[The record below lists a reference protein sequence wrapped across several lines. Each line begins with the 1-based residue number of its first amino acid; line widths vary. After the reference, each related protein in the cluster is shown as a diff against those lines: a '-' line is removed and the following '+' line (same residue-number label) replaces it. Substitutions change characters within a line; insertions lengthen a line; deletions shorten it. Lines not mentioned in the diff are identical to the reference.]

1 MIDLY
6 TSGTGNGFRAAIVLA
21 ESGLPHRVHKIDLTK
36 GEQKTPE
43 FLKRNPAGAIPVMV
57 DSDGSG
63 GKDVTVSQSGA
74 IALYL
79 AEKSGKFLPKD
90 PARRALVW
98 QWFMQAT
105 TDVGPSSGMIF
116 MSGSALPDKSP
127 ANTAFFEN
135 RLLGFLRLCDQQL
148 GGEDFLAGEISVADF
163 ALYPVVA
170 SRKALIDK
178 AGGMPNLSRWAAT
191 MASRPGVQRGM
202 KLPD

>member
-6 TSGTGNGFRAAIVLA
+6 TSGTGNGFRAAIALA

-57 DSDGSG
+57 DSDGAG
-63 GKDVTVSQSGA
+63 GKQVTVSQSGA

-90 PARRALVW
+90 AARRAVAW

-105 TDVGPSSGMIF
+105 TDVGPASSMIF
-116 MSGSALPDKSP
+116 MSSGALPDKSP

-148 GGEDFLAGEISVADF
+148 AGREFLADEISVADL

-170 SRKALIDK
+170 SRKALIEK
-178 AGGMPNLSRWAAT
+178 AGGMPNLSRWATA
-191 MASRPGVQRGM
+191 MAARPGVQRGM

>member
-6 TSGTGNGFRAAIVLA
+6 TSGTGNGFRAAIALA
-21 ESGLPHRVHKIDLTK
+21 ESGLPHRIHKIDLTK

-57 DSDGSG
+57 DSDGAG
-63 GKDVTVSQSGA
+63 GKEVTVSQSGA

-90 PARRALVW
+90 AVRRAVAW

-105 TDVGPSSGMIF
+105 TDVGPASSMIF
-116 MSGSALPDKSP
+116 MSSGALPDKSP

-148 GGEDFLAGEISVADF
+148 AGREFLADEISVADL

-170 SRKALIDK
+170 SRRALIEK
-178 AGGMPNLSRWAAT
+178 AGGMPNLSRWATA
-191 MASRPGVQRGM
+191 MAARPGVQRGM

>member
-6 TSGTGNGFRAAIVLA
+6 TAGTGNGFRAAIALA
-21 ESGLPHRVHKIDLTK
+21 ESGLPHRVHKIDLGK
-36 GEQKTPE
+36 GEQKTAE
-43 FLKRNPAGAIPVMV
+43 FLRRNPAGAIPVMV
-57 DSDGSG
+57 DSEGPG
-63 GKDVTVSQSGA
+63 GKPLTLAQSGA
-74 IALYL
+74 IVLYL

-90 PARRALVW
+90 PARRAQAL

-116 MSGSALPDKSP
+116 LSGSALPDKSP

-135 RLLGFLRLCDQQL
+135 RLIGFLRHCDRQL
-148 GGEDFLAGEISVADF
+148 DGQDFLAGELSVADL

-170 SRKALIDK
+170 TRRALIDK
-178 AGGMPNLSRWAAT
+178 GGNMPNLTRWAAA
-191 MASRPGVQRGM
+191 MASRAGVQSGM

>member
-6 TSGTGNGFRAAIVLA
+6 TAGTGNGFRAAIALA

-43 FLKRNPAGAIPVMV
+43 FLERNPAGAIPVLV
-57 DSDGSG
+57 DSDGPG
-63 GKDVTVSQSGA
+63 GKELALSQSGA
-74 IALYL
+74 ITLYI

-90 PARRALVW
+90 AARRALAL
-98 QWFMQAT
+98 QWFMQAA
-105 TDVGPSSGMIF
+105 TDVAPSSGMIF

-135 RLLGFLRLCDQQL
+135 RLLGFLRVCDRQL
-148 GGEDFLAGEISVADF
+148 AGQDFLVGEISVADL

-170 SRKALIDK
+170 TRKALIDK
-178 AGGMPNLSRWAAT
+178 AGDMPDLSRWAAA
-191 MASRPGVQRGM
+191 MAARPGVQRGM

>member
-21 ESGLPHRVHKIDLTK
+21 ESGLPHRVHKIDLTN

-57 DSDGSG
+57 DSDGPDG
-63 GKDVTVSQSGA
+63 NEVTVSQSGA

-90 PARRALVW
+90 GARRALVW

-105 TDVGPSSGMIF
+105 TDVAPSSGLVSM
-116 MSGSALPDKSP
+116 GARALPDKSP
-127 ANTAFFEN
+127 GNTAFFED
-135 RLLGFLRLCDQQL
+135 RLLGFLRLCDGQL
-148 GGEDFLAGEISVADF
+148 AGQDFLAGDISIADF

-170 SRKALIDK
+170 TRLALVEK
-178 AGGMPNLSRWAAT
+178 SGEMPNLTRWATT
-191 MASRPGVQRGM
+191 MAARPGVQRGM
-202 KLPD
+202 QLPA

>member
-6 TSGTGNGFRAAIVLA
+6 TSGTGNGFRAAIALA
-21 ESGLPHRVHKIDLTK
+21 ESGLPHRIHKIDLTK

-57 DSDGSG
+57 DSDGAG

-90 PARRALVW
+90 AARRAVAW

-105 TDVGPSSGMIF
+105 TDVGPASGMIF
-116 MSGSALPDKSP
+116 MSSGALPDKSP

-148 GGEDFLAGEISVADF
+148 AGRDFLADEISIADL

-170 SRKALIDK
+170 SRKALIEK
-178 AGGMPNLSRWAAT
+178 AGGMPNLSRWATA
-191 MASRPGVQRGM
+191 MAARPGVQRGM

>member
-6 TSGTGNGFRAAIVLA
+6 TAGTGNGYRAAIVLA
-21 ESGLPHRVHKIDLTK
+21 ESGLPHRVHKVDLAK
-36 GEQKTPE
+36 GESKTPE
-43 FLKRNPAGAIPVMV
+43 FLERNPAGAIPVLV
-57 DSDGSG
+57 DSEGPG
-63 GKDVTVSQSGA
+63 GKELTLAQSGA

-90 PARRALVW
+90 AARRAIAL

-105 TDVGPSSGMIF
+105 TDVAPGSGMIF

-135 RLLGFLRLCDQQL
+135 RLVGILRNCDRQL
-148 GGEDFLAGEISVADF
+148 RGQDYLAGELSVADL

-170 SRKALIDK
+170 TRKAMIDK
-178 AGGMPNLSRWAAT
+178 AGDLPDLTRWAAA
-191 MASRPGVQRGM
+191 MAARPGVQRGM

>member
-36 GEQKTPE
+36 GEQKTAE

-57 DSDGSG
+57 DGDGPD

-90 PARRALVW
+90 AARRARVW

-105 TDVGPSSGMIF
+105 TDVAPSSGLVSM
-116 MSGSALPDKSP
+116 GGRALPDKSP

-135 RLLGFLRLCDQQL
+135 RLLGFLRLCDGQL
-148 GGEDFLAGEISVADF
+148 AGQDFLAGEISVADF

-170 SRKALIDK
+170 TRLALVENS
-178 AGGMPNLSRWAAT
+178 GEMPNLTRWAAT
-191 MASRPGVQRGM
+191 MAARPGVQRGM
-202 KLPD
+202 QLPA

>member
-6 TSGTGNGFRAAIVLA
+6 TSGTGNGYRAAIALA

-57 DSDGSG
+57 DSDGAG
-63 GKDVTVSQSGA
+63 GKEVTVSQSGA

-90 PARRALVW
+90 TARRAVAW

-105 TDVGPSSGMIF
+105 TDVGPASGMIF
-116 MSGSALPDKSP
+116 MSSGALPDKSP

-148 GGEDFLAGEISVADF
+148 AGREFLADEISIADL

-170 SRKALIDK
+170 SRKALIEK
-178 AGGMPNLSRWAAT
+178 AGGMPNLSRWATA
-191 MASRPGVQRGM
+191 MAARPGVQRGM

>member
-6 TSGTGNGFRAAIVLA
+6 TAATGNGLRAAIVLA
-21 ESGLPHRVHKIDLTK
+21 ESGLPNRVHKIDLGK

-43 FLKRNPAGAIPVMV
+43 FLARNPAGAIPVMV
-57 DSDGSG
+57 DRDGPG
-63 GKDVTVSQSGA
+63 GKELTVSQSGA

-90 PARRALVW
+90 AARRALAL

-105 TDVGPSSGMIF
+105 TDVGPSSSMIF
-116 MSGSALPDKSP
+116 MSGGALPDKSP

-135 RLLGFLRLCDQQL
+135 RLLGFLRYCDRQL
-148 GGEDFLAGEISVADF
+148 AGQDFLAGEISVADF

-170 SRKALIDK
+170 SRKALVDK
-178 AGGMPNLSRWAAT
+178 SGDMPNLTRWAAA
-191 MASRPGVQRGM
+191 MAARPGVQRGM

>member
-6 TSGTGNGFRAAIVLA
+6 TAGTGNGFRAAIVLA
-21 ESGLPHRVHKIDLTK
+21 ESGLPHRIHKIDLGK

-43 FLKRNPAGAIPVMV
+43 FLARNPAGAIPVLV
-57 DSDGSG
+57 DSEGPG
-63 GKDVTVSQSGA
+63 GKALTLSQSGA

-90 PARRALVW
+90 ASRRALAL

-105 TDVGPSSGMIF
+105 TDVGPGSSMIF
-116 MSGSALPDKSP
+116 MSGGALPDKSP

-135 RLLGFLRLCDQQL
+135 RLLGFLRHCDRQL
-148 GGEDFLAGEISVADF
+148 VGQDFLAGEFSLADL

-170 SRKALIDK
+170 SRKALVDK
-178 AGGMPNLSRWAAT
+178 AGDLPNLARWAAA
-191 MASRPGVQRGM
+191 MAARPGVQRGM
-202 KLPD
+202 TLPD

>member
-6 TSGTGNGFRAAIVLA
+6 TAGTGNGFRAAIVLA
-21 ESGLPHRVHKIDLTK
+21 ESGLPHRIHKIDLSK

-43 FLKRNPAGAIPVMV
+43 FLARNPAGAIPVLV
-57 DSDGSG
+57 DSEGPG
-63 GKDVTVSQSGA
+63 GKALTLSQSGA

-90 PARRALVW
+90 ASRRALAL

-105 TDVGPSSGMIF
+105 TDVGPGSSMIF
-116 MSGSALPDKSP
+116 MSGGALPDKSP

-135 RLLGFLRLCDQQL
+135 RLLGFLRHCDRQL
-148 GGEDFLAGEISVADF
+148 AGQDFLAGELSLADL

-170 SRKALIDK
+170 SRKALVDK
-178 AGGMPNLSRWAAT
+178 AGDLSNLARWAAA
-191 MASRPGVQRGM
+191 MAARPGVQRGM
-202 KLPD
+202 TLPD

>member
-36 GEQKTPE
+36 GEQKTAE

-57 DSDGSG
+57 DGDGPD
-63 GKDVTVSQSGA
+63 GKEVTVSQSGA

-90 PARRALVW
+90 AARRARVW

-105 TDVGPSSGMIF
+105 TDVAPSSGLVSI
-116 MSGSALPDKSP
+116 GGRALPHKSP

-135 RLLGFLRLCDQQL
+135 RLLGFLRLCDGQL
-148 GGEDFLAGEISVADF
+148 AGQDFLPAEISSP
-163 ALYPVVA
+163 ALPLSPV
-170 SRKALIDK
+170 
-178 AGGMPNLSRWAAT
+178 
-191 MASRPGVQRGM
+191 
-202 KLPD
+202 LPTR

>member
-36 GEQKTPE
+36 GEQKTAE

-57 DSDGSG
+57 DGDGPD
-63 GKDVTVSQSGA
+63 GKEVTVSQSGA

-90 PARRALVW
+90 AARRARVW

-105 TDVGPSSGMIF
+105 TDVAPSSGLVSM
-116 MSGSALPDKSP
+116 GGRTLPDKSP

-135 RLLGFLRLCDQQL
+135 RLLGFLRLCDGQL
-148 GGEDFLAGEISVADF
+148 AGQDFLAGELSVADF

-170 SRKALIDK
+170 TRLALVENS
-178 AGGMPNLSRWAAT
+178 GEMTNLTRWAAT
-191 MASRPGVQRGM
+191 MAARPGVQRGM

>member
-6 TSGTGNGFRAAIVLA
+6 TSGTGNGLRAAIVLA

-57 DSDGSG
+57 DSDGPG
-63 GKDVTVSQSGA
+63 GKEVTVSQSGA

-90 PARRALVW
+90 AARRALVW

-105 TDVGPSSGMIF
+105 TDVGPGSGMIF

-148 GGEDFLAGEISVADF
+148 AGQDFLAGEISVADL

-170 SRKALIDK
+170 SRKALIEK
-178 AGGMPNLSRWAAT
+178 AGGMSNLTRWAAT

>member
-6 TSGTGNGFRAAIVLA
+6 TAGTGNGFRAAIVLA
-21 ESGLPHRVHKIDLTK
+21 ESGLPHRIHKIDLSK

-43 FLKRNPAGAIPVMV
+43 FLARNPAGAIPVLV
-57 DSDGSG
+57 DSEGPG
-63 GKDVTVSQSGA
+63 GKALTLSQSGA

-90 PARRALVW
+90 ASRRALAL

-105 TDVGPSSGMIF
+105 TDVGPGSSMIF
-116 MSGSALPDKSP
+116 MSGGALPDKSP

-135 RLLGFLRLCDQQL
+135 RLLGFLRHCDRQL
-148 GGEDFLAGEISVADF
+148 GEQDFLAGEFSLADL

-178 AGGMPNLSRWAAT
+178 AGDLPNLARWAAA
-191 MASRPGVQRGM
+191 MAARPGVQRGM
-202 KLPD
+202 TLPD

>member
-21 ESGLPHRVHKIDLTK
+21 ESGLPHRIHKIDLTK

-57 DSDGSG
+57 DSDGPG
-63 GKDVTVSQSGA
+63 GKEVTVSQSGA

-90 PARRALVW
+90 AARRAVVW

-105 TDVGPSSGMIF
+105 TDVGPASGMIF
-116 MSGSALPDKSP
+116 ISGSALPDKSP

-148 GGEDFLAGEISVADF
+148 AGREFLAGEVSIADL

-170 SRKALIDK
+170 ARKALIEK
-178 AGGMPNLSRWAAT
+178 AGNMPNLSRWTAMIAA
-191 MASRPGVQRGM
+191 RPGVQRGM

>member
-57 DSDGSG
+57 DGDGPG
-63 GKDVTVSQSGA
+63 GKEVTVSQSGA

-90 PARRALVW
+90 AARRALVW

-105 TDVGPSSGMIF
+105 TDVAASSGLVSM
-116 MSGSALPDKSP
+116 GGRALPDKSP
-127 ANTAFFEN
+127 ANNAFFEN
-135 RLLGFLRLCDQQL
+135 RLLGFLRLCDGQL
-148 GGEDFLAGEISVADF
+148 AGQDFLAGEISVADF

-170 SRKALIDK
+170 TRLALVEKASE
-178 AGGMPNLSRWAAT
+178 MPNLTRWAAT